1 MLQATT
7 MMGVGISLSDYDE
20 KFPNKI
26 PHETARQ
33 IFKKYNIKIIG
44 FGFRYLTT
52 LNEKDIDDNKGVMET
67 QQVNLENQEELSA
80 SFMSNGWD
88 TNDFPPIIDV
98 SRPIKNEIDGRDRLR
113 VLKSLDQPYCPV
125 LQIDCSHL
133 SDAEFKK
140 FRVEY
145 GQAGNYTKPAKKLT
159 FNTFVNSGL
168 YLINQGLLG
177 TDKESIAEYVNTNP
191 TVLKMYPLEK
201 QAGTKTKI
209 INKIFKSISPD
220 DEINTIYDREKI
232 EEWLK
237 LSIGMDYNGFYS
249 SKGIKDFNDIVLYDP
264 GNDRDVRTFCRYI
277 LKNVMKGETTKI
289 VLYSKNNFL
298 SAFKQAIISYESGL
312 DKLITQ
318 NIHGQLR
325 LLEDLVDYDKAM
337 KKLKKFKYYEIV
349 GYVPTTD
356 DEDTTAMW
364 EVHRT
369 ATYQEMFGSE

>member
-44 FGFRYLTT
+44 FAFRYLTT
-52 LNEKDIDDNKGVMET
+52 LNEKNIDDNKGVIET
-67 QQVNLENQEELSA
+67 QQVNLENQEGLQA

-88 TNDFPPIIDV
+88 TNKFPPIIDV
-98 SRPIKNEIDGRDRLR
+98 SRAIKNEIDGRDRLR

-133 SDAEFKK
+133 SDGEFEK

-145 GQAGNYTKPAKKLT
+145 GQAGNYTYPSKSLT

-168 YLINQGLLG
+168 YLINLGLLG

-209 INKIFKSISPD
+209 INKIFKSIAPD
-220 DEINTIYDREKI
+220 DEINTIYDRKEIEK
-232 EEWLK
+232 WLK

-249 SKGIKDFNDIVLYDP
+249 SKNIKDFNDIVLYDP
-264 GNDRDVRTFCRYI
+264 GNDRDARTFCRYI
-277 LKNVMKGETTKI
+277 LKNVTKGETTKI

-298 SAFKQAIISYESGL
+298 SAFKHAVTTYKSGL

-325 LLEDLVDYDKAM
+325 LLDGLVDYDKAM
-337 KKLKKFKYYEIV
+337 KRLKKFNYYEIV

-356 DEDTTAMW
+356 DEKTMAMW

-369 ATYQEMFGSE
+369 ATEQEMFGSE

>member
-20 KFPNKI
+20 KFPDKM
-26 PHETARQ
+26 PDESAKQ
-33 IFKKYNIKIIG
+33 IFAKYDIKIIG
-44 FGFRYLTT
+44 FGFRYLTP
-52 LNEKDIDDNKGVMET
+52 LSLKNIDDNKGVVET

-133 SDAEFKK
+133 SDDEFEK

-145 GQAGNYTKPAKKLT
+145 GQMGNYTKPAKKNT

-168 YLINQGLLG
+168 YLINLGLLG

-191 TVLKMYPLEK
+191 TVLKMYPLES
-201 QAGTKTKI
+201 QAGIKTKI
-209 INKIFKSISPD
+209 INKIFKSIAPE
-220 DEINTIYDREKI
+220 DEINTIYDRKDI

-237 LSIGMDYNGFYS
+237 ISIGMDYNGFYS

-264 GNDRDVRTFCRYI
+264 GNDRDARTFCRYI
-277 LKNVMKGETTKI
+277 LKNITKGETTKI

-298 SAFKQAIISYESGL
+298 SAFKQAVITYKSGL
-312 DKLITQ
+312 NKLINQ

-325 LLEDLVDYDKAM
+325 LLDGLVDYDKAM
-337 KKLKKFKYYEIV
+337 KRLKKFNYYEIV

-356 DEDTTAMW
+356 DEKTMAMW

-369 ATYQEMFGSE
+369 ATEQEMFGSE